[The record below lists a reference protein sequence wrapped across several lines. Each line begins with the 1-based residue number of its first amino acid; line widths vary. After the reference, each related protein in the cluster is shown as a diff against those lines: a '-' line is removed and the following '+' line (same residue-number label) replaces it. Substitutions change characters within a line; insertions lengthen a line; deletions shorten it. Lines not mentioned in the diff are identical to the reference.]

1 MLFFFHS
8 FLSIQLHHYAF
19 VVVHFISILK
29 RIISVIGQH
38 FVLSGSIL
46 PKNITAT
53 RCRPIVCTNLFR
65 SNISLPVVEN
75 KYSFTSVRNTLAS
88 LITSI
93 ESLEPP
99 SCWYN
104 LSDNGKVSL
113 CELLRLKMCIF
124 IYIENM
130 WSNLSK

>member
-8 FLSIQLHHYAF
+8 FLSIHFHHYAF
-19 VVVHFISILK
+19 VVKISILK

-65 SNISLPVVEN
+65 SNISLPVVDN
-75 KYSFTSVRNTLAS
+75 KYSFTSVRNSLAS

-104 LSDNGKVSL
+104 YRIMVKLVFVNYLD
-113 CELLRLKMCIF
+113 LKMCIF